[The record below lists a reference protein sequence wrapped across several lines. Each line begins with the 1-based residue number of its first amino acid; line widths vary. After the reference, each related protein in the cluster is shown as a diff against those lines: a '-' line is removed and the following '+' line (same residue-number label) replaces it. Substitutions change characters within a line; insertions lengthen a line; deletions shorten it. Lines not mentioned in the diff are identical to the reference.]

1 MYANPAPLTC
11 RAVVAVDV
19 LHFVLTDHYLDVVV
33 SIVSL
38 RRNVYF
44 LAFSSDLTDLVMLSP
59 PLDLLSPLGLRGSAV
74 TSAMLGLLP
83 RFTAA
88 PSDSTETAECL
99 RMLYLMKTVERKGH
113 YRMLINLSLETWR
126 ASPPH
131 P

>member
-1 MYANPAPLTC
+1 M
-11 RAVVAVDV
+11 VAVDV

-33 SIVSL
+33 AIVSSK
-38 RRNVYF
+38 RNLHFYKPYI
-44 LAFSSDLTDLVMLSP
+44 LTDLLVSP
-59 PLDLLSPLGLRGSAV
+59 PLDLLSPLGLRFSAV

-83 RFTAA
+83 RFRAA
-88 PSDSTETAECL
+88 LSDSTETAECL
-99 RMLYLMKTVERKGH
+99 RMLYLSEESLEKKIH